1 MKKSIIIY
9 ADCIAILEDLTYEQA
24 GRLFKA
30 ILSYVNDEPVTE
42 IEDDPAVKIAYKVLK
57 TQIDRD
63 TVKYEEICK
72 KRSEYGKRHKGN
84 QYTRLDELKQK
95 LEQMEQKFQI
105 GTVSE
110 NVNVSG
116 SDSGNKLPI
125 GNIDKE
131 NPTIVGEKE
140 DAAAKAATPST
151 VKSIEERQKAFY
163 DTLRPYVNKYPK
175 EMLRA
180 FYDWWSEPNRR
191 RTKLRVELEKTW
203 DLPRRLATWN
213 RKDEERKFNN
223 TNNGNNNQRNNG
235 AEQRA
240 SEVASIIARLAAEDD
255 SRK

>member
-9 ADCIAILEDLTYEQA
+9 ADCIAILEELTYEQA

-42 IEDDPAVKIAYKVLK
+42 TEGDPAIKMAFKVLK

-63 TVKYEEICK
+63 AEKYDEICK
-72 KRSEYGKRHKGN
+72 RRRESINKRWHKEGRN
-84 QYTRLDELKQK
+84 TKDSKSI
-95 LEQMEQKFQI
+95 QMNTNVNKSIQ
-105 GTVSE
+105 TDYDSE
-110 NVNVSG
+110 NGND

-240 SEVASIIARLAAEDD
+240 GEVAAIIARLAAEDD

>member
-1 MKKSIIIY
+1 
-9 ADCIAILEDLTYEQA
+9 
-24 GRLFKA
+24 
-30 ILSYVNDEPVTE
+30 
-42 IEDDPAVKIAYKVLK
+42 
-57 TQIDRD
+57 
-63 TVKYEEICK
+63 
-72 KRSEYGKRHKGN
+72 
-84 QYTRLDELKQK
+84 
-95 LEQMEQKFQI
+95 MEQKFQI
-105 GTVSE
+105 GTNGTVSE
-110 NVNVSG
+110 NGND
-116 SDSGNKLPI
+116 SDSGNKLPN

-151 VKSIEERQKAFY
+151 VRSIEERQKAFY